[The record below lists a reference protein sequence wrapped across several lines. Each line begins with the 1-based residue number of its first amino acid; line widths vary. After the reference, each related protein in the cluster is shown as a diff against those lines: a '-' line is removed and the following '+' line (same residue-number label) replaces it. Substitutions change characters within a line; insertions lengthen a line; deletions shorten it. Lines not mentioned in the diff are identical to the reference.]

1 MSFKTELHC
10 HCDIVS
16 ACGRISPERLVERYL
31 EAGYTSLVI
40 TDHISRDTFQYG
52 NYSGDPD
59 NWDAKVDFYMR
70 SYRDLQRAA
79 KGRLHIMQGFEI
91 RLDRHH
97 ATDYLVYGLSEE
109 FLRTHV
115 DLLRYHV
122 NTLSEAVRSAGG
134 LFVQAHPFRNHMV
147 ITLPELLDGL
157 EVYNGTHT
165 HAPFRNEI
173 AMLWAEHYGMI
184 KTSGSDLHSE
194 KMTISGGI
202 ETDTPI
208 TCNEELVA
216 TLKSGNYTLLRN
228 DSLFADSL
236 DK

>member
-97 ATDYLVYGLSEE
+97 ATDYLVYGLSHPRGPSALSREHP
-109 FLRTHV
+109 LRGGAQC
-115 DLLRYHV
+115 R
-122 NTLSEAVRSAGG
+122 RSVCAG
-134 LFVQAHPFRNHMV
+134 AP
-147 ITLPELLDGL
+147 LP
-157 EVYNGTHT
+157 
-165 HAPFRNEI
+165 
-173 AMLWAEHYGMI
+173 
-184 KTSGSDLHSE
+184 
-194 KMTISGGI
+194 
-202 ETDTPI
+202 
-208 TCNEELVA
+208 
-216 TLKSGNYTLLRN
+216 
-228 DSLFADSL
+228 
-236 DK
+236 